1 MTSRTNYYKTVSQ
14 VFKFDEEHQQQHNNQ
29 LQAPSVTEEKKSET
43 FYVDVEE
50 EYLKGDS
57 PDVFGP
63 PLWFCLHNAA
73 AHYPIHASP
82 AFAERM
88 KNIIVGL
95 PVLIPC
101 ETCKEHATKYI
112 EEKKHTLMEICKTR
126 ETLFNFF
133 VDFHNY
139 VNIRLEKKVWT
150 YDEAKALYQ

>member
-1 MTSRTNYYKTVSQ
+1 MTSRTNYYRTVSQ
-14 VFKFDEEHQQQHNNQ
+14 VFKFDEEQHNNQ
-29 LQAPSVTEEKKSET
+29 LQAPLVTEQEGKKNET

-50 EYLKGDS
+50 EYLRGDL
-57 PDVFGP
+57 PEVFGP
-63 PLWFCLHNAA
+63 HLWFCLHNAA
-73 AHYPIHASP
+73 VYYPLNASP
-82 AFAERM
+82 AHAERM
-88 KNIIVGL
+88 RNVIVGL

-112 EEKKHTLMEICKTR
+112 EEKKHMLMEICKTR

-150 YDEAKALYQ
+150 YDEAKAMYQ